1 MQGGYLSWGDRQA
14 LQVEENTFHL
24 EQSEEGHGRKMF
36 VKSNNSQKEP
46 FPRSHGR
53 LMLGSIL
60 LAGLVI
66 VSSIFVFARF
76 RSERP
81 TSLTQSSTARS
92 SPVIKPTS
100 STHSNVT
107 ESKPGFRFTAAG
119 DYGQT
124 SYTTANL
131 NYIAHSKVNFHL
143 GLGDFDYD
151 PNTSANAWSAYA
163 KSHLPTNF
171 PFEIVA
177 GGHDTQIDT
186 LTADFP
192 DHIGHIKGTY
202 GKEYSFDYPSATPL
216 ARFIIITPSDILPG
230 YDYGKGSIHYNWVAQ
245 MIDGAREAH
254 IRWVIVAMHQYC
266 FVIDSKS
273 CANQDLLDLL
283 LNKKVDLI
291 LQAQKHTYQAS
302 KQLALNNT
310 TCPTLPI
317 TSYNPHCVVNATKS
331 LTKGA
336 GSVIVVSG
344 TGGTM
349 PLLSIDNSDPK
360 IQYFRSWMGANVNQ
374 TFGVS
379 QFTVSSTQI
388 TMRFVPVS
396 GGTFTDSFTIS

>member
-14 LQVEENTFHL
+14 LQVEENAFHL
-24 EQSEEGHGRKMF
+24 DQSEEGHGRKMV

-46 FPRSHGR
+46 FPRSYGR

-143 GLGDFDYD
+143 GLGEFDYD
-151 PNTSANAWSAYA
+151 PNTSANAWSGYA

-302 KQLALNNT
+302 KQLTLNASCT
-310 TCPTLPI
+310 ILPI
-317 TSYNPHCVVNATKS
+317 TSYNPACVVNGSTS
-331 LTKGA
+331 FTKGA
-336 GSVIVVSG
+336 GPVIVVTG
-344 TGGTM
+344 TGGTT
-349 PLLSIDNSDPK
+349 PLLDIVTSDPK
-360 IQYFRSWMGANVNQ
+360 INYFRAWMGNNMNP
-374 TFGVS
+374 TWGVS
-379 QFTVSSTQI
+379 RFTVTATQI
-388 TMRFVPVS
+388 IEQFVGVS
-396 GGTFTDSFTIS
+396 GARFSDS